1 MKTKIKIHFL
11 VAVILVTTIFK
22 TWAQDGGYLPDLPG
36 FPSGTY
42 ARVAA
47 VGVKI
52 HGYLSATE
60 MHPETGDRRPQAVHS
75 DDLLRTD

>member
-42 ARVAA
+42 AQVAA

-52 HGYLSATE
+52 QATSAQRRCIRR
-60 MHPETGDRRPQAVHS
+60 PETASGS
-75 DDLLRTD
+75 FG